1 MENSPSSSA
10 QRVEIRNAEQQRD
23 MAIENCLGQ
32 ALMYFKLGNKNLG
45 QFFMERSLE
54 KARNQNIEIPL
65 STISAVMDGKA
76 PEVAIVK
83 SNTNNPESYNQ
94 ASALLEQMTSSFKQ
108 NMLEMSQPIKNKVE
122 EVLQEMMGKIQ
133 EIMENEPSSI
143 ASVK

>member
-23 MAIENCLGQ
+23 IAIENCLGQ

-76 PEVAIVK
+76 PEIAIAK
-83 SNTNNPESYNQ
+83 PNTNNPENYKQ

-108 NMLEMSQPIKNKVE
+108 NMLEVSQPIKNKVE
-122 EVLQEMMGKIQ
+122 EVLQEMMEKIQ
-133 EIMENEPSSI
+133 EIMGNEPSSI
-143 ASVK
+143 ASAK